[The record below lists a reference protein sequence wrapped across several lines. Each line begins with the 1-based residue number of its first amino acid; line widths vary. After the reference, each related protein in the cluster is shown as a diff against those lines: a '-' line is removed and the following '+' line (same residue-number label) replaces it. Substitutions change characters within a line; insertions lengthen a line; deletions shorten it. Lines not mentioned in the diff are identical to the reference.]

1 MGVGVDYM
9 GLGSAKVRLEEGL
22 RKVEGGYRGFG
33 FKGKNSEE
41 RELEMCYCNMVVGC
55 VDTLYCVTSSSRQD
69 TSLGTG
75 SRKVSDGR

>member
-33 FKGKNSEE
+33 FKGKNAEE
-41 RELEMCYCNMVVGC
+41 RELEMCYCNMVVGSQVPQLTC
-55 VDTLYCVTSSSRQD
+55 YMCGSW
-69 TSLGTG
+69 GT
-75 SRKVSDGR
+75 